1 MRAVPVPGGEA
12 LAWKDSRW
20 PCGGGSMV
28 TQPGYH
34 STGLPP
40 SRPAQNLASAHG
52 SGQSMTTSRIQPI
65 AAAPAP

>member
-1 MRAVPVPGGEA
+1 
-12 LAWKDSRW
+12 
-20 PCGGGSMV
+20 MV

-52 SGQSMTTSRIQPI
+52 SGQSITISRIQPI
-65 AAAPAP
+65 VVSSLIGA